1 MTGARQR
8 ARGDVRLESG
18 PSPGSTSLNPPGR
31 ALSPTPQQPPGEAH
45 HSVACVHPP
54 VLAHIPPAH
63 AGCDRRTRAGS
74 AYILWSALRHSL
86 MKLFRS
92 SPLSD
97 LALASVLHFFIF
109 SCWVMGM
116 AALPFKH

>member
-1 MTGARQR
+1 VTGARQR
-8 ARGDVRLESG
+8 ARADAQLESG
-18 PSPGSTSLNPPGR
+18 PSPGSTSLNPAGR

-45 HSVACVHPP
+45 RSVACVPP
-54 VLAHIPPAH
+54 VLAHVPPAR
-63 AGCDRRTRAGS
+63 AGRDRRTRVRS

-109 SCWVMGM
+109 SCWVIGM
-116 AALPFKH
+116 AAPPFKH